1 VPEDRPETVEPGNRE
16 VAMREISL
24 LIPTFESEQNI
35 DIEVKINGKK
45 RALHYRV
52 EIVAWQDYAQETT
65 NKVEVIRRVIR
76 DRDKDWQLV
85 QIGIPTDAT
94 IPIMFRKKPG
104 EPA

>member
-1 VPEDRPETVEPGNRE
+1 
-16 VAMREISL
+16 MREISL

-52 EIVAWQDYAQETT
+52 EIVAWQDYAEETT

-85 QIGIPTDAT
+85 QIGIPTEAT
-94 IPIMFRKKPG
+94 IPIMFRKKQG
-104 EPA
+104 APA

>member
-1 VPEDRPETVEPGNRE
+1 
-16 VAMREISL
+16 MREISL

-52 EIVAWQDYAQETT
+52 EIIAWKDYAKETT
-65 NKVEVIRRVIR
+65 DKVEVIRRVIR

-85 QIGIPTDAT
+85 QIGIPTDTT
-94 IPIMFRKKPG
+94 IPIMFRQKQG
-104 EPA
+104 APA